1 MEIRQFFLRRRRLF
15 DVTGQETAAARDR
28 KCPVAR
34 LSQRD
39 NTCKYN
45 PAGFHGAFNVS
56 RACGMDIARSCD
68 TCARLYTKFSGPKG
82 KPYRALPDLHAR
94 PFPSRESLLPLAT
107 SFTGFEI
114 TIDRT
119 IDWFLYEFSL
129 FSLYIFVHAC
139 CVDPRENTWD
149 FDRLVSANT
158 TWNYLYISSRG
169 IYRFGGKYQL
179 LDSVWAVLRVN
190 FNFFF
195 V

>member
-94 PFPSRESLLPLAT
+94 PFSSRESLLPLAT

-119 IDWFLYEFSL
+119 IDFYTSFFFFFLFIYSSTPAASIHVKIHGIL
-129 FSLYIFVHAC
+129 TDWSRRT
-139 CVDPRENTWD
+139 PREIICTYLHEE
-149 FDRLVSANT
+149 FIVSGGS
-158 TWNYLYISSRG
+158 ISC
-169 IYRFGGKYQL
+169 
-179 LDSVWAVLRVN
+179 
-190 FNFFF
+190 
-195 V
+195 